1 MAEELQGLLN
11 RIKKEGISQA
21 ESRRDELIAQAKADA
36 EKIIETAK
44 QEADRIRKEA
54 ERDAEQSRERGEEA
68 LRQASRDL
76 MISVRDALNTE
87 LEAAVRLEIRDVLP
101 PETLSD
107 ILDRML
113 GMFTELKGDVDGL
126 EALVSEKDRKA
137 LEALVVSRFT
147 DRLKDGV
154 VLKPSTHIEAGIK
167 VGTKGDNM
175 FIDFTDEAL
184 TEMLCEYLNPRI
196 AKLVRESVEK

>member
-1 MAEELQGLLN
+1 M
-11 RIKKEGISQA
+11 
-21 ESRRDELIAQAKADA
+21 
-36 EKIIETAK
+36 
-44 QEADRIRKEA
+44 
-54 ERDAEQSRERGEEA
+54 
-68 LRQASRDL
+68 
-76 MISVRDALNTE
+76 
-87 LEAAVRLEIRDVLP
+87 
-101 PETLSD
+101 
-107 ILDRML
+107 
-113 GMFTELKGDVDGL
+113 
-126 EALVSEKDRKA
+126 
-137 LEALVVSRFT
+137 VSRFT